1 MKKNKKTHLLL
12 FIFTLLLL
20 SGKSVSAAETTS
32 DGLWRYEVNEETITL
47 TSYEGTAS
55 NVTIP
60 DSIEG
65 KKVTKL
71 AKNCFEGN
79 YSIQNV
85 TIPATVKSVEGYAF
99 IDCGNLKTVTF
110 SGMSTHV
117 DNDFARQCGDN
128 VKVYCYLYSATYY
141 DITYDYPMEYLGIHI
156 TFDKTSYS
164 ADVGETFTL
173 HATLNNTEATPTLTW
188 SSSDSTVAT
197 VSASGKVTAK
207 KPGKTYITAS
217 AEIDGDT
224 IISEQ
229 CTITVETPSL
239 TFTSYQAYRGDK
251 FILTATNI
259 RAGLL
264 SWSSSNQKVA
274 TVKNGKV
281 SAKKKGKVTIRAKY
295 GDTTLSCK
303 VTVLNPSFSTKY
315 CGLTEGFTFT
325 PGINGGNDKKIV
337 WKSSNP
343 KIATVNKNGKITGK
357 TVGTCKITAKISGIT
372 TKCTIYVM
380 PNIYEVD
387 KKAKL
392 SQYSQGTI
400 HYQLQKAYFSGD
412 NLIIKVKFFNRTDNT
427 YKRLSY
433 MSFHLSYENKTYL
446 SKSVYNKRFLLK
458 SHSAKTLTFCL
469 SGKKIKKTVD
479 LRNATW
485 KCNTGL
491 LYTN

>member
-1 MKKNKKTHLLL
+1 MKQIRKLLFLL
-12 FIFTLLLL
+12 FIFTLFLVL
-20 SGKSVSAAETTS
+20 GKAVSAKETTS
-32 DGLWRYEVNEETITL
+32 DGLWCYEVNEETITL
-47 TSYEGTAS
+47 TSYEGTSA

-65 KKVTKL
+65 KKVKKL

-85 TIPATVKSVEGYAF
+85 TIPATVKTVEGYAF

-156 TFDKTSYS
+156 TFDKTGYS
-164 ADVGETFTL
+164 ADVGETLTL
-173 HATLNNTEATPTLTW
+173 HATLHNSDASPAMTW

-251 FILTATNI
+251 FILTTSNI

-264 SWSSSNQKVA
+264 SWSSSDHKIA

-315 CGLTEGFTFT
+315 CSLTKGFTFT
-325 PGINGGNDKKIV
+325 SDINGSEGKKIL
-337 WKSSNP
+337 WSTSNA
-343 KIATVNKNGKITGK
+343 KIATVNKKGIITGK
-357 TVGTCKITAKISGIT
+357 NIGNCTISAKIAGIT
-372 TKCTIYVM
+372 TKCKIYVM
-380 PNIYEVD
+380 PNIYTVD

-400 HYQLQKAYFSGD
+400 HYQLQKAYFDGD

-433 MSFHLSYENKTYL
+433 MSFHLSYGNKIYL
-446 SKSVYNKRFLLK
+446 SKTAYNKRFILK
-458 SHSAKTLTFCL
+458 PHSAKTLTFSF
-469 SGKKIKKTVD
+469 SGKKIKKTTD
-479 LRNATW
+479 LRNTSW
-485 KCNTGL
+485 NCNTGL